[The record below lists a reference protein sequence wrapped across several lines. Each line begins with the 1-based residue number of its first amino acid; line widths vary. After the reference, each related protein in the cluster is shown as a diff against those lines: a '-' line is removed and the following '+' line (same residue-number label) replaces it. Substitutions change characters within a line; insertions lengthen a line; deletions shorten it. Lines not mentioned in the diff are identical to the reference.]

1 MSLGSYMTYRF
12 LKSAS
17 VCISFLFISTL
28 PAAALDRVMGHGG
41 PVKDVVVSPNDQ
53 LLASVSFDYSVVL
66 WDTQS
71 FQESHRLLGHD
82 ASVVTAAFSP
92 NGRFLATG
100 GDDFYTLIWDMSV
113 IWDLE
118 DPSPAA
124 KFLHKGKIAN
134 ITFSADS
141 NLMAS
146 ASWDGYLR
154 VWSLEDMSL
163 IAELAG
169 HQGPVNAVQF
179 LNDNTQL
186 LSAGRDGHIRLWD
199 LKEKRNTR
207 SLVRNG
213 WGVNVMHVD
222 EKLRFIAY
230 GTADGAMKIQ
240 SLDENDVSVTM
251 ASGKDPVLS
260 IQYHPIFQKLAFGTA
275 GGRVVIADM
284 ASSSVQNDFHITD
297 GPVWGLT
304 LFDNAEKLAV
314 AGLDDFFTTLP
325 VGISAD
331 DIEVEIPANRRFH
344 PKLATMDNGARQ
356 FARKCSVCHSLEP
369 NYKRRAGPTLYG
381 IFGRKA
387 GTAEG
392 YTYSEA
398 LKNSDLIWDEIT
410 ISDLFDHGPDV
421 VTPGSK
427 MPIQVI
433 KNDSDLNDLVLFLK
447 IATAPQN

>member
-1 MSLGSYMTYRF
+1 
-12 LKSAS
+12 
-17 VCISFLFISTL
+17 
-28 PAAALDRVMGHGG
+28 
-41 PVKDVVVSPNDQ
+41 
-53 LLASVSFDYSVVL
+53 
-66 WDTQS
+66 
-71 FQESHRLLGHD
+71 
-82 ASVVTAAFSP
+82 
-92 NGRFLATG
+92 
-100 GDDFYTLIWDMSV
+100 
-113 IWDLE
+113 
-118 DPSPAA
+118 
-124 KFLHKGKIAN
+124 
-134 ITFSADS
+134 
-141 NLMAS
+141 
-146 ASWDGYLR
+146 
-154 VWSLEDMSL
+154 
-163 IAELAG
+163 
-169 HQGPVNAVQF
+169 
-179 LNDNTQL
+179 
-186 LSAGRDGHIRLWD
+186 
-199 LKEKRNTR
+199 
-207 SLVRNG
+207 
-213 WGVNVMHVD
+213 
-222 EKLRFIAY
+222 
-230 GTADGAMKIQ
+230 MKIQ

-344 PKLATMDNGARQ
+344 PQLATMDNGARQ

-398 LKNSDLIWDEIT
+398 LKNSNLIWDEIT

-447 IATAPQN
+447 IATAPQD

>member
-1 MSLGSYMTYRF
+1 
-12 LKSAS
+12 
-17 VCISFLFISTL
+17 
-28 PAAALDRVMGHGG
+28 
-41 PVKDVVVSPNDQ
+41 
-53 LLASVSFDYSVVL
+53 
-66 WDTQS
+66 
-71 FQESHRLLGHD
+71 
-82 ASVVTAAFSP
+82 
-92 NGRFLATG
+92 
-100 GDDFYTLIWDMSV
+100 
-113 IWDLE
+113 
-118 DPSPAA
+118 
-124 KFLHKGKIAN
+124 
-134 ITFSADS
+134 
-141 NLMAS
+141 
-146 ASWDGYLR
+146 
-154 VWSLEDMSL
+154 
-163 IAELAG
+163 
-169 HQGPVNAVQF
+169 
-179 LNDNTQL
+179 
-186 LSAGRDGHIRLWD
+186 
-199 LKEKRNTR
+199 
-207 SLVRNG
+207 
-213 WGVNVMHVD
+213 
-222 EKLRFIAY
+222 
-230 GTADGAMKIQ
+230 
-240 SLDENDVSVTM
+240 M

-260 IQYHPIFQKLAFGTA
+260 IHNHPIFKKLAFGTA

-284 ASSSVQNDFHITD
+284 ASSSIQNDFHITD

-356 FARKCSVCHSLEP
+356 FARKCSVCHSLEL

-392 YTYSEA
+392 YTEA

>member
-1 MSLGSYMTYRF
+1 MTCRF
-12 LKSAS
+12 LKNAS

-28 PAAALDRVMGHGG
+28 PAVALDRVMGHGG

-92 NGRFLATG
+92 DGRFLATG
-100 GDDFYTLIWDMSV
+100 GDDFYTLIWDMSI
-113 IWDLE
+113 IWGSE

-134 ITFSADS
+134 IIFSADS
-141 NLMAS
+141 KLMAS

-169 HQGPVNAVQF
+169 HLGPVNAVQF
-179 LNDNTQL
+179 LNDNSQL

-260 IQYHPIFQKLAFGTA
+260 IQYHPILKKLAFGTA

-284 ASSSVQNDFHITD
+284 ASSSIQNDFHITD